1 MTVQWR
7 IGLWL
12 LVVLASLWFLWLVR
26 GVLPPFLL
34 ALLFSMLLEPVVKA
48 LGKKG
53 LPRPVSVLTI
63 TVVFFGAFGLLA
75 AMLAPKV
82 GDQVNEAGQT
92 IQAWSERWSEEAV
105 NDNVLVRWN
114 PVVRA
119 QPPGPLS
126 TIDRVLEQARPLLTQ
141 VNLPTSRHALID
153 QYVTPHKDDI
163 ARSVQGFLNRLV
175 GSVGGAASTILML
188 GFTPLLVVMLLM
200 DLEKLTATAR
210 AWIPPSLRSGTV
222 GIASDIADVFQRY
235 VRGVL
240 INISLYAVLVS
251 LVLTLLNVPYA
262 ILLGL
267 VAAVFYL
274 IPILGGWCSAIVI
287 CTITGLIGVTS
298 NAFFEVGNP
307 WAYTAVVF
315 GAFTVINV
323 VWDTFLTPRIVGSAV
338 DLHPL
343 VSMFVVFSGGA
354 LFGLPGMVLAYPL
367 AGIVKVTLGR
377 LMNVTNAPT
386 EELRL
391 PAIPP
396 RHRREAEVT

>member
-7 IGLWL
+7 VGLWL
-12 LVVLASLWFLWLVR
+12 LVVVAPCWFLWLVR

-34 ALLFSMLLEPVVKA
+34 ALLCSMLLEPVVRW
-48 LGKKG
+48 LGKRG
-53 LPRPVSVLTI
+53 LPRPVGVLTI
-63 TVVFFGAFGLLA
+63 TVVFFGLIGIVAALLA
-75 AMLAPKV
+75 PRV

-92 IQAWSERWSEEAV
+92 VQLWAERWSEEAV

-119 QPPGPLS
+119 QPPGPLA
-126 TIDRVLEQARPLLTQ
+126 TVDKLIEQARPMLTQ
-141 VNLPTSRHALID
+141 ANLPTSRHALID

-175 GSVGGAASTILML
+175 GSVGGAASTLLML
-188 GFTPLLVVMLLM
+188 AFTPLLVVMILM
-200 DLEKLTATAR
+200 DLERLTSTAR
-210 AWIPPSLRSGTV
+210 SWIPPSLRSGTV
-222 GIASDIADVFQRY
+222 GIASDIAQVFQRY
-235 VRGVL
+235 VQGVL
-240 INISLYAVLVS
+240 INISMYAVLVS
-251 LVLTLLNVPYA
+251 VALTLLNVPYA

-274 IPILGGWCSAIVI
+274 VPILGGWCSALAI
-287 CTITGLIGVTS
+287 CTVTGLLGVTE
-298 NAFFEVGNP
+298 NAFFQASNP

-315 GAFTVINV
+315 GVFTVINV
-323 VWDTFLTPRIVGSAV
+323 VWDTFITPRVVGSAV

-386 EELRL
+386 EDLRL
-391 PAIPP
+391 PAVPP
-396 RHRREAEVT
+396 RHRREGEVA